1 MPDHILN
8 PGDLALIIG
17 AKGSFELLGQCAQV
31 HDLVTGIGPV
41 AFRGRIYTKTSP
53 GPAAFI
59 ELRDGSLWL
68 WSLANLMPLRG
79 DAAERSW
86 RKREVSHG

>member
-1 MPDHILN
+1 MNAQLH

-17 AKGSFELLGQCAQV
+17 AKGSFDLLGQCAQV
-31 HDLVTGIGPV
+31 HDIICAIGPV
-41 AFRGRIYTKTSP
+41 AFRGRTFTSCSAE
-53 GPAAFI
+53 PAAFI

-68 WSLANLMPLRG
+68 WSLRYLMPLRG

-86 RKREVSHG
+86 RKREVIA